1 MPPAVIGAL
10 TSCALATLLEADY
23 KTSRLNWITVGGM
36 LGIGCHT
43 EQVSLKV
50 FIAFVLGFAM
60 AFAAGWYF
68 IEILPHSGR

>member
-1 MPPAVIGAL
+1 MCGVSSGSGLQDQRAEL
-10 TSCALATLLEADY
+10 DY
-23 KTSRLNWITVGGM
+23 R
-36 LGIGCHT
+36 LGIAGSWGHT

-50 FIAFVLGFAM
+50 FITFVLGFAL